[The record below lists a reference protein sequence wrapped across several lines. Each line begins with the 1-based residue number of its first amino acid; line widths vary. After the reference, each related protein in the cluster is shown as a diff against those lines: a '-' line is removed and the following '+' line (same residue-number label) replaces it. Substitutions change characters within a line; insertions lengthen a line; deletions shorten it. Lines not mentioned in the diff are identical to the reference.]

1 MEDLNFLQNVEY
13 HCKDKGPNDFFG
25 PRDENDWYES
35 AYLIRYDLPAN
46 DKLEESQVKNI

>member
-1 MEDLNFLQNVEY
+1 MEDFNFLLEY
-13 HCKDKGPNDFFG
+13 YNKNMNKGPNNFFG

-35 AYLIRYDLPAN
+35 AYVIRYDLPAN